1 METCQSLRGVTSSTI
16 SQRRRGADHGVI
28 SALAARMEGHVQGP
42 RQIAVQYVA
51 GRPEERG
58 HGEVA
63 PARDEAYAADED
75 DCEGHGGGAV
85 EPGEQLVPQNVLRVG
100 TNGRS
105 NLQFAPPGA
114 TGTPRRVQTPGSCT
128 PSSRRRSCRVLCLRR
143 TCANRSLV
151 SRLLTVSLNW
161 APDGAPTAREDDLM
175 SARRT
180 RGPRRTGGPTLVRCD
195 TATSRFGLA
204 SR

>member
-1 METCQSLRGVTSSTI
+1 
-16 SQRRRGADHGVI
+16 
-28 SALAARMEGHVQGP
+28 MEGHVQGP
-42 RQIAVQYVA
+42 RQIAVQDVA

-75 DCEGHGGGAV
+75 YCEGHGGGAV

-143 TCANRSLV
+143 TCANSSLV
-151 SRLLTVSLNW
+151 SRLLSLILIR

-180 RGPRRTGGPTLVRCD
+180 RGPRRTDGHLLGVATLRLLAFVWLLGKKFLLVCY
-195 TATSRFGLA
+195 TASCAARALGFGATQQL
-204 SR
+204 R